1 MLGVHQR
8 LSQLLVTHLK
18 ELDAE
23 SLVYDS
29 GDVVIEEHENAN
41 EILLVLSGELSVEIS
56 SQREL
61 ARIKPGEIVGEMG
74 LFGNNRYCATVRVHS
89 GPAEIIRVNSDAL
102 LRLALFDA
110 DLALEIL
117 ALSSTRCKQ
126 GNQLNMLLL
135 DSIQALNEGNES
147 QLQKCLTQLKTQA
160 GGFQAA
166 AQQLASINRRLID
179 PSATT

>member
-1 MLGVHQR
+1 MQGVHQR

-18 ELDAE
+18 ELDAK

-29 GDVVIEEHENAN
+29 GDVVIEEQEKAN

-61 ARIKPGEIVGEMG
+61 ARIKPGEMVGEMG
-74 LFGNNRYCATVRVHS
+74 LSGNNRYCATVRVHS

-110 DLALEIL
+110 DLALEML

-135 DSIQALNEGNES
+135 DSIQALNEGNGS

-166 AQQLASINRRLID
+166 AQQLASINRRLIEH
-179 PSATT
+179 SSTK